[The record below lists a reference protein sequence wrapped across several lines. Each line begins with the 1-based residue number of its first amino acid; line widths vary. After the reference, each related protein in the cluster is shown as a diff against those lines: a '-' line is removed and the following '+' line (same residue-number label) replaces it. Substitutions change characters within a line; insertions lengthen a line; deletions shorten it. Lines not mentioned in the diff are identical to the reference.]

1 MKSNPL
7 TTDDEYTCHATWAA
21 CYQLVQSVL
30 KIGRQVLCYVAK
42 ELSQLAV
49 ERPWLSLARPFLS
62 LAHTGMETASLPVG
76 APFLAA
82 FIQENH
88 SLVREP

>member
-1 MKSNPL
+1 ML
-7 TTDDEYTCHATWAA
+7 
-21 CYQLVQSVL
+21 SVGAIRFENRFCAVL
-30 KIGRQVLCYVAK
+30 LSRQVLCYEQK
-42 ELSQLAV
+42 ELSRLAV
-49 ERPWLSLARPFLS
+49 ERPWLSLVRPFLS